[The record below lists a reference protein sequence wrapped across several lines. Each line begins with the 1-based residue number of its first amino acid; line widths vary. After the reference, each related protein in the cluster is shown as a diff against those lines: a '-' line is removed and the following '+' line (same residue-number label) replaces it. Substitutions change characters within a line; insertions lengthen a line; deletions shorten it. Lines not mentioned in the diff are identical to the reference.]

1 MTIDEFEN
9 LQPNQEVFFI
19 KKVRIKDHLTFSSG
33 VDRYAVREKKIHEKD
48 SYPHKKGDTW
58 WAIKGAKGCKNAN
71 RSLHKNALTE
81 WYLNKDEALY
91 AKLRI
96 MDRAIKNCNMP
107 SVKSQPAFKYKM
119 LRKQKNVLK
128 LANIYPEFFI

>member
-1 MTIDEFEN
+1 MTLEEFEN
-9 LQPNQEVFFI
+9 LQPDQEVFFI
-19 KKVRIKDHLTFSSG
+19 KKVRIQDHLTFSSG
-33 VDRYAVREKKIHEKD
+33 VDRYAVREQKIHQKD
-48 SYPHKKGDTW
+48 SYPHKKGDVW

-71 RSLHKNALTE
+71 RALHKNALSE

-96 MDRAIKNCNMP
+96 MDRAIKNCGIP
-107 SVKSQPAFKYKM
+107 SVKSQPAYKYKM

-128 LANIYPEFFI
+128 LSNIYPEFFI